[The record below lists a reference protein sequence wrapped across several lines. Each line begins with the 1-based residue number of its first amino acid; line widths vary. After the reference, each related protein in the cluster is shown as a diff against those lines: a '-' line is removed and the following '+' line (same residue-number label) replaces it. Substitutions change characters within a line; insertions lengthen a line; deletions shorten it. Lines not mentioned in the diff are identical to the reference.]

1 MKLKKE
7 YIFIIINYSIFMVC
21 WILFESGIAL
31 MDNKILGII
40 GLVNLLIHTILI
52 FGGEGVIY
60 FIYSS
65 KNDSKV
71 VLKVLLISLCI
82 NMCIN
87 IITSVNAI
95 IAYLT
100 INQIIGFVVGR
111 ICYKRKH

>member
-7 YIFIIINYSIFMVC
+7 YIFIIINYSIFIVC
-21 WILFESGIAL
+21 WILFESRIIL
-31 MDNKILGII
+31 KDNNILEII

-52 FGGEGVIY
+52 LGGEGVIY
-60 FIYSS
+60 FIFSS
-65 KNDSKV
+65 RNDSKV
-71 VLKVLLISLCI
+71 VFKVLLISLCI

-100 INQIIGFVVGR
+100 INQIIGFALGR
-111 ICYKRKH
+111 ICHKRKY